1 MAATDAIAYL
11 ESKGAVVSLSGKGWV
26 ISQSPQA
33 GTPVRQGMKVKLTL
47 GPR

>member
-1 MAATDAIAYL
+1 MAATDAISYL

-26 ISQSPQA
+26 TSQSPEP
-33 GTPVRQGMKVKLTL
+33 GTPIRQGMKVKLTL